1 MSEVLA
7 GRRGIFA
14 KELFAPELPVREAI
28 VRAAERGFNGLY
40 LGSPTSI
47 SPELDR
53 KELEEAGQFAKRA
66 GIVPGISAGMLNPYQ
81 PGRSAEAL
89 EAGGGDL
96 ALGLLRLIEAA
107 RWVGQPEVMLVV
119 GTEYDR
125 FNRSLEWSEQLSAVA
140 YLLRR
145 IQRDVRS
152 IGSRILIKT
161 HQEITSWEVA
171 RLLDQLDSTVFAAAF
186 DPVNLIVRMESPLA
200 AARRLAG
207 RIGQVHV
214 DDAQL
219 LWSGSGLARALCPA
233 GSGCIP
239 WPELIGLIRR
249 SDPGAWYWGELHQA
263 ELVMP
268 FLSPGWFGDHPDI
281 SLAEIVSWLAVAQ
294 PLVPAPPSLIGVKD
308 ERVTGLLAFL
318 AAS

>member
-1 MSEVLA
+1 MSEIPA

-14 KELFAPELPVREAI
+14 KELFAPAIPVRAGIQEA
-28 VRAAERGFNGLY
+28 ADRGFDGLY
-40 LGSPTSI
+40 LGSPASI

-53 KELEEAGQFAKRA
+53 KELEEAGQFAKQA
-66 GIVPGISAGMLNPYQ
+66 GIVLGISAGMLNPYQ
-81 PGRSAEAL
+81 PGRSVEAL

-107 RWVGQPEVMLVV
+107 RWLGQHEVMLVV

-125 FNRSLEWSEQLSAVA
+125 FNRTLEWSEQLRAVA
-140 YLLRR
+140 SLLRR
-145 IQRDVRS
+145 IQPDVRS

-171 RLLDQLDSTVFAAAF
+171 RLLDGLEPEVFAAAF
-186 DPVNLIVRMESPLA
+186 DPVNLIVRMENPLA
-200 AARRLAG
+200 AAGRLAG
-207 RIGQVHV
+207 RISQVHV

-233 GSGCIP
+233 GTGCIP
-239 WPELIGLIRR
+239 WPDLTGQIRR

-268 FLSPGWFGDHPDI
+268 FLSPGWFDEHADI
-281 SLAEIVSWLAVAQ
+281 GLEETASWLSKAQ
-294 PLVPAPPSLIGVKD
+294 PLVQARPSLIGVKD
-308 ERVTGLLAFL
+308 ERVAGLLAYL